1 MTEALAAQSAAASRP
16 SSSVPLTTPPNAL
29 GRSSAHTPGTLT
41 PAPRVVPTPTS
52 VSRRPPLLIALL
64 FFPFSMLWRVG
75 NGFLSLFYTLFPFL
89 ARFRP
94 TSASSRARARRS
106 QTPRDTA
113 ARFIRLFEE
122 EYGAATGLDFFEGG
136 YAQALEIAKKDL
148 RFLLVVLQSDEHDDT
163 TSFNRDTLTHVDV
176 VHFLKDQNIVLWA
189 GSVQDSEAYQ
199 VATALQCTK
208 FPFAA
213 LIALTPTSPS
223 ASTQAMSVVSRTTGP
238 TPPAVLITKLTAAI
252 TAHSES
258 LSRLRAQRAVHEADR
273 EIRAQQNSAYELS
286 LARDQERARQRKEEA
301 EQIAREEA
309 AVREAVA
316 AAGLVESNK
325 AAWKRW
331 RASTLPEEPAHGP
344 DTVRVSIRTGDGERI
359 VRRFAGDAEME
370 QVYAFVECLDVEL
383 DEKGRVQGRAEK
395 PSEYEHVWGFR
406 LVSPMP
412 RRVFESVEGTVKA
425 CLWPSANLVVE
436 AVGDDD
442 EEE

>member
-1 MTEALAAQSAAASRP
+1 
-16 SSSVPLTTPPNAL
+16 
-29 GRSSAHTPGTLT
+29 
-41 PAPRVVPTPTS
+41 
-52 VSRRPPLLIALL
+52 
-64 FFPFSMLWRVG
+64 MLWRVG

-122 EYGAATGLDFFEGG
+122 EYGAATGLEFYEGG
-136 YAQALEIAKKDL
+136 YAQALEIAKKEL

-163 TSFNRDTLTHVDV
+163 TSFNKDTLTNADV
-176 VHFLKDQNIVLWA
+176 VRFLKDQNIILWA

-213 LIALTPTSPS
+213 LIALAPTSPS

-238 TPPAVLITKLTAAI
+238 TPPAALITKLTAAI
-252 TAHSES
+252 TTHSES

-273 EIRAQQNSAYELS
+273 AIRAQQNSAYELS

-301 EQIAREEA
+301 ERAAQEEA
-309 AVREAVA
+309 AAKEAVA
-316 AAGLVESNK
+316 VAGLLESNK

-331 RASTLPEEPAHGP
+331 RASTLPEEPPQGP
-344 DTVRVSIRTGDGERI
+344 ETARVSIRTRDGERI

-370 QVYAFVECLDVEL
+370 QVYAFVECMHVER
-383 DEKGRVQGRAEK
+383 DEKGRVQGRTEK
-395 PSEYEHVWGFR
+395 PRAYEHVWGFQ

-412 RRVFESVEGTVKA
+412 RKVFGSGEETVKA

-436 AVGDDD
+436 AIGND
-442 EEE
+442 EEEEEEEED